1 MPRPRVALLGASGT
15 MGHEAFKELWRR
27 RDQYDI
33 VLLLL
38 PLQKSKALFRKYEQ
52 QAVPA
57 SFTTS
62 RRRLGE
68 ASSGPRVDDRRQR
81 YR

>member
-1 MPRPRVALLGASGT
+1 MPKPKVALFGASGT
-15 MGHEAFKELWRR
+15 MGYEAFKELWRR
-27 RDQYDI
+27 RDKYDI

-52 QAVPA
+52 QAGPA
-57 SFTTS
+57 SFTS
-62 RRRLGE
+62 I
-68 ASSGPRVDDRRQR
+68 GPREDNRRQG